1 MRVLGT
7 ILIFASV
14 VLFWMLSNTF
24 DQYYEAVYH
33 MGTDKVHRIQTLVG
47 FGAVL
52 SAILGI
58 IAFTKGGADSE
69 ERKSKTKKCP
79 YCAEKIRVEAVVCR
93 YCEREI
99 E

>member
-1 MRVLGT
+1 MRFLGT
-7 ILIFASV
+7 ILIFASL

-24 DQYYEAVYH
+24 DHYYEGVYH
-33 MGTDKVHRIQTLVG
+33 MGTDKVHRIQALVG

-58 IAFTKGGADSE
+58 TAFIKGGSE
-69 ERKSKTKKCP
+69 SEGKKSKTKKCP
-79 YCAEKIRVEAVVCR
+79 YCAEEIRAEAVVCR
-93 YCEREI
+93 YCEREL